1 MSKMSKMKR
10 ILPLA
15 LTLVLCLGM
24 ITGCGKEESV
34 PVENTKKEV
43 ALTGEVKMV
52 AAEGAGYVAVSKLG
66 SDYSVDK
73 VEDMDAVVEA
83 VKEDKYD
90 FAVMDAQVA
99 AELYEEEQGFK
110 AIMPVY
116 IADWKI
122 ALNQEEKIEE
132 PSIHDIYNRVMYVQE
147 SEKSAVDV
155 LNLIMKEND
164 RQLYTSQIVY
174 GDENTLKAVS
184 KEANSRILGK
194 GQVIDE
200 AAKESENLQVLFS
213 VNELWNETF
222 RGDIPGQILIV
233 NEDFLEN
240 RCEEV
245 RTILNHMADN
255 MKDAQ
260 KETSEKLVV
269 YNSTNRGVSII
280 RTFNEALGL
289 EMPLEFY
296 FSE

>member
-1 MSKMSKMKR
+1 MSKMKR

-34 PVENTKKEV
+34 PVEDTKKEV

-83 VKEDKYD
+83 VKEDEYD

-155 LNLIMKEND
+155 LKLIMKEND

-174 GDENTLKAVS
+174 GDEDTLKAVS

-194 GQVIDE
+194 GQVVDE
-200 AAKESENLQVLFS
+200 AAKESEDLQVLFS
-213 VNELWNETF
+213 VNELWNEAF
-222 RGDIPGQILIV
+222 GGDIPGQILIV
-233 NEDFLEN
+233 NEDFLKK
-240 RCEEV
+240 RSEEV
-245 RTILNHMADN
+245 GTVLNHMADN

-269 YNSTNRGVSII
+269 YNLTNRGASII

-289 EMPLEFY
+289 ELPLEFY

>member
-1 MSKMSKMKR
+1 MSKMKR

-194 GQVIDE
+194 GQVVDE

-240 RCEEV
+240 RSEEV

>member
-1 MSKMSKMKR
+1 MSKMKR

-43 ALTGEVKMV
+43 ALTGKVKMV

-194 GQVIDE
+194 GQVVDE

-240 RCEEV
+240 RSEEV

>member
-1 MSKMSKMKR
+1 MSKMKR

-34 PVENTKKEV
+34 PVEDTKNEV

-155 LNLIMKEND
+155 LKLIMKEND

-174 GDENTLKAVS
+174 GDEDTLKAVS
-184 KEANSRILGK
+184 KETNGRILGK
-194 GQVIDE
+194 GQVVDE
-200 AAKESENLQVLFS
+200 AANESENLQVLFS
-213 VNELWNETF
+213 VNELWNEAF
-222 RGDIPGQILIV
+222 GGDIPGQILIV
-233 NEDFLEN
+233 NEDFLKK
-240 RCEEV
+240 RSEEV
-245 RTILNHMADN
+245 GTVLNHMADN

-269 YNSTNRGVSII
+269 YNLTNRGASII

-289 EMPLEFY
+289 ELPLEFY

>member
-1 MSKMSKMKR
+1 MSKMKR

-34 PVENTKKEV
+34 PVEDTKKEV

-155 LNLIMKEND
+155 LKLIMKEND

-174 GDENTLKAVS
+174 GDEDTLKAVS
-184 KEANSRILGK
+184 KETNGRILGK
-194 GQVIDE
+194 GQVVDE
-200 AAKESENLQVLFS
+200 AANESENLQVLFS
-213 VNELWNETF
+213 VNELWNEAF
-222 RGDIPGQILIV
+222 GGDIPGQILIV
-233 NEDFLEN
+233 NEDFLKK
-240 RCEEV
+240 RSEEV
-245 RTILNHMADN
+245 GTVLNHMADN

-269 YNSTNRGVSII
+269 YNLTNRGASII

-289 EMPLEFY
+289 ELPLEFY